1 MDAVWLIDM
10 GYITKASKGRGK
22 VDYAAT
28 KKFLESKTGGP
39 CLPIIFNSVDAY
51 GVDFGLSQFYY
62 TMKKIGFIVNLYQM
76 EGGAQKQVDVAIGAH
91 LVYYATK
98 GHPIILSSGDIDF
111 VPAVDVARKDDP
123 ARNITLLTYNFG
135 VHDSLS
141 AICTDHI
148 FFEDHSEMIRA

>member
-1 MDAVWLIDM
+1 
-10 GYITKASKGRGK
+10 
-22 VDYAAT
+22 
-28 KKFLESKTGGP
+28 P
-39 CLPIIFNSVDAY
+39 CRPIIFNSVDAY

-62 TMKKIGFIVNLYQM
+62 TMKKIGFTVNLYQM

-91 LVYYATK
+91 LVYYAMK
-98 GHPIILSSGDIDF
+98 GYRIILSSGDVDF
-111 VPAVDVARKDDP
+111 VPAVDVALKDDP

-148 FFEDHSEMIRA
+148 FFEDHPEIIRT